1 MLSIFAYIIFSS
13 HLIRGYHMCSRFC
26 SLLLDSLST
35 PLCFSSEKYS
45 EAVATEP
52 LPGMKIGTPHHHA
65 TFPSPGRAKRNKP
78 NKPSPC
84 HFSATESQIS
94 ESRLLCGVL
103 NKCLLI
109 FLFLLL
115 PIIFLIY
122 QQGQWVNI
130 PMQANI
136 RESKKTS
143 WHSKESYKNTM
154 LTITFHKFK
163 LIQAWFVVKGT

>member
-26 SLLLDSLST
+26 SLLLDSLSI
-35 PLCFSSEKYS
+35 PLCFSSEKHS
-45 EAVATEP
+45 EAAATEP
-52 LPGMKIGTPHHHA
+52 LPGMEDRDTTSSRHVSIAWWGQ
-65 TFPSPGRAKRNKP
+65 RNKP

-94 ESRLLCGVL
+94 ESRLLYGVL

-109 FLFLLL
+109 FLFLLFL
-115 PIIFLIY
+115 IIFLIY
-122 QQGQWVNI
+122 QQGQWVNT
-130 PMQANI
+130 PMQVNI